1 MCVFVRLLSGMVV
14 GLILPALLFLD
25 QAAALDTPEATRDAY
40 RYQIQSLSSWATE
53 KIGQVKGPH
62 LVLAADFGTG
72 RQGSADGQSV
82 QDAVN
87 SALAACRQG
96 GGECERLYTL
106 TVGNSTDVSI
116 TVNLYMPRETE
127 TRSANSLFTWTVKPD
142 EKIRLSIN
150 HAGPVFVNRKFIL
163 HMAGADGFAR
173 WGPKTIDAFKSEE
186 SNDNQGDNLTI
197 LASESRVLGEQHL
210 SLSYGVPSDL
220 PDDKTKLFQVLAKN
234 AEKGVSAAQ
243 FWLAV
248 LYEEGKGCRQDLA
261 MALRWYDRAAGQG
274 HSEARQTVKVLR
286 SKLTCPWILNEVKQM
301 KQSQPA
307 PATLDQQLVELLGDP
322 VARCV
327 ASGRWAWEWQ
337 CLSEGSLPTCFRYTP
352 DRGRPPDNGA
362 SDQEEPSF
370 TCRCTRD
377 KEPASPTK

>member
-1 MCVFVRLLSGMVV
+1 MNVFGRLPSGMVV
-14 GLILPALLFLD
+14 GLILPALLFID
-25 QAAALDTPEATRDAY
+25 RAAALDTPETTRDAY
-40 RYQIQSLSSWATE
+40 RYQIRSLSSWGTE
-53 KIGQVKGPH
+53 KIRQVKGPH

-72 RQGSADGQSV
+72 RQGSAEGQSV
-82 QDAVN
+82 QEAVN

-106 TVGNSTDVSI
+106 TVGNTTDVSI
-116 TVNLYMPRETE
+116 TVNLYHPGETD
-127 TRSANSLFTWTVKPD
+127 TRSANSLFTWTVRPD
-142 EKIRLSIN
+142 ETILLSIK

-163 HMAGADGFAR
+163 QIAGSDGFAR

-186 SNDNQGDNLTI
+186 SNNNQGDNLTVF
-197 LASESRVLGEQHL
+197 ASESRALGQQHL
-210 SLSYGVPSDL
+210 SWSYGIPSDL
-220 PDDKTKLFQVLAKN
+220 PDDKTRLFQVLTKN

-274 HSEARQTVKVLR
+274 HSEARRTVKLLR

-301 KQSQPA
+301 KQSKPA
-307 PATLDQQLVELLGDP
+307 SAILEQQLVEILGDP
-322 VARCV
+322 VSRCV
-327 ASGRWAWEWQ
+327 ASGRWTWEWR
-337 CLSEGSLPTCFRYTP
+337 CLSEGSPPTCFRYTP
-352 DRGRPPDNGA
+352 DRGRPTDNGA
-362 SDQEEPSF
+362 SDQDEPSF
-370 TCRCTRD
+370 TCSCTRD